1 MHCIE
6 RGSDLF
12 VATMSLYCSL
22 IQLSRRRLCT
32 GGCSRTQGSI
42 EQLFEAVQD
51 GEEIVVTERGRSV
64 ARIVPVKTSSLKR
77 VLEPMLREGT
87 VRWSGGKPRGASQRP
102 VIRGRTLA
110 DMVKED
116 RR

>member
-1 MHCIE
+1 
-6 RGSDLF
+6 
-12 VATMSLYCSL
+12 MSQVGVRELKDR
-22 IQLSRRRLCT
+22 LSGYLKR
-32 GGCSRTQGSI
+32 
-42 EQLFEAVQD
+42 VQD

>member
-1 MHCIE
+1 MAQVGVRE
-6 RGSDLF
+6 LKDR
-12 VATMSLYCSL
+12 
-22 IQLSRRRLCT
+22 LSGYLKRV
-32 GGCSRTQGSI
+32 QG
-42 EQLFEAVQD
+42 

-77 VLEPMLREGT
+77 ALEPMLREGA
-87 VRWSGGKPRGASQRP
+87 VRWSGGKPRGASRRP

>member
-1 MHCIE
+1 
-6 RGSDLF
+6 
-12 VATMSLYCSL
+12 MSQVGVREL
-22 IQLSRRRLCT
+22 QDRLSGYLKR
-32 GGCSRTQGSI
+32 
-42 EQLFEAVQD
+42 VQD
-51 GEEIVVTERGRSV
+51 GEEIVGTERGRSV

-87 VRWSGGKPRGASQRP
+87 VRWSGRKPRGVSRRP

-110 DMVKED
+110 DMVEED